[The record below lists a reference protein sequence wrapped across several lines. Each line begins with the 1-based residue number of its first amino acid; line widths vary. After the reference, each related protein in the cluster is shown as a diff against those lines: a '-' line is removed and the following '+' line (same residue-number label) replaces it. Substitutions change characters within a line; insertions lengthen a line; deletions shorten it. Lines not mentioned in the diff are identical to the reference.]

1 MADLVVQM
9 GKTRNKNRSEVEFL
23 RGELKKLRAENIRLR
38 RDNKHHER
46 RTHFYENVINDVV
59 EEIKP
64 HTGCEACGK
73 GTLIEMDFKYVKYL
87 ICDLCETKK
96 KI

>member
-1 MADLVVQM
+1 M

-38 RDNKHHER
+38 RENKHHER
-46 RTHFYENVINDVV
+46 RTHFYEEVIDDVT
-59 EEIKP
+59 EEMTPSSTCKE
-64 HTGCEACGK
+64 CMK
-73 GTLIEMDFKYVKYL
+73 GTLIELDFKHVKYL

-96 KI
+96 KV

>member
-1 MADLVVQM
+1 M

-46 RTHFYENVINDVV
+46 RTHFYEEVIDHVAD
-59 EEIKP
+59 EIKA
-64 HTGCEACGK
+64 TICCEACGK

-96 KI
+96 RL

>member
-1 MADLVVQM
+1 M
-9 GKTRNKNRSEVEFL
+9 GKVRNKNRSEVEFL
-23 RGELKKLRAENIRLR
+23 RGELKKLKAENIRLR

-46 RTHFYENVINDVV
+46 RTHFYEEVIDNVAD
-59 EEIKP
+59 EIKASACCQ
-64 HTGCEACGK
+64 TCGK
-73 GTLIEMDFKYVKYL
+73 GTLIEMDFKFVKYL